1 MKGLNF
7 VVFISVVIILLT
19 SINFYIVKRALSVLP
34 DNPLMKKIF
43 IAAIFFS
50 ASAFILGRILEKY
63 SVTFF
68 SSSLVWI
75 GSFWFGIMFYLFL
88 SVLLIDLFRIVN
100 HFILFFPKAFYNDPM
115 RAKRIIFWSV
125 TALVLFISVAGFIN
139 TRFPAV
145 RKMNLEINKKARE
158 LKSLNIVSVS
168 DIHLG
173 TIFGKSYLKKVV
185 NKINALNPDII
196 LIPGDIIDEDIASVI
211 SDNVGET
218 LRMLK
223 AKYGVYAVTGNHEY
237 IGGAKA
243 AKKYL
248 AEHNVHLLNDEYV
261 LIDSSFYVVGRED
274 VSKKMFTNVN
284 RKPLDQVMTN
294 IDKSF
299 PIILLDHQPFK
310 LEQAVNNGVD
320 LQLSGHTHH
329 GQLWPANFITEMV
342 YEVSWGYKKKNNSH
356 IYVSCGVGGWGP
368 PMRTVSRPE
377 IVQIILNFHE

>member
-7 VVFISVVIILLT
+7 AVFISVIIILLT
-19 SINFYIVKRALSVLP
+19 AINFYIVKRALSVFP

-43 IAAIFFS
+43 VAAIFFS
-50 ASAFILGRILEKY
+50 ASAFILGRLLERY
-63 SVTFF
+63 SVTLF

-88 SVLLIDLFRIVN
+88 SVLIIDLLRAVN
-100 HFILFFPKAFYNDPM
+100 YFVPFFPEAFYENI
-115 RAKRIIFWSV
+115 KRTKKALFLIVATVVFTVSIF
-125 TALVLFISVAGFIN
+125 GFLN
-139 TRFPAV
+139 TRFPV
-145 RKMNLEINKKARE
+145 TRKMNLVINKAANN
-158 LKSLNIVSVS
+158 LKTLNIVTVS

-173 TIFGKSYLKKVV
+173 TIFGKSYLEKVV
-185 NKINALNPDII
+185 RKINALKPDII
-196 LIPGDIIDEDIASVI
+196 LIPGDIIDEDIAPVI
-211 SDNVGET
+211 SGNVGET
-218 LRMLK
+218 LKMLN
-223 AKYGVYAVTGNHEY
+223 AKYGVYAVTGNHEF
-237 IGGAKA
+237 IGGVEA

-248 AEHNVHLLNDEYV
+248 AEHNVHLLNDEFILV
-261 LIDSSFYVVGRED
+261 DSSFYVVGRED

-284 RKPLDQVMTN
+284 RKPLDRIMADV
-294 IDKSF
+294 DKSF

-310 LEQAVNNGVD
+310 LEQAVKNGVD

-342 YEVSWGYKKKNNSH
+342 YEVSWGYKKKENTH

-377 IVQIILNFHE
+377 IVQIKLNFER